1 MVSDFFIFV
10 FILKHLFIN
19 KHRFQD
25 EVTAQVKVL
34 LDLKA
39 QYQKAAGKAWQPGA
53 KADTKAAKSGVETS
67 SAPGGSDSKQVD
79 ELLGKI
85 EAQGNKVRQLKGS
98 GASKVRTLISHRAQC
113 FLYVQQIFPL

>member
-1 MVSDFFIFV
+1 M
-10 FILKHLFIN
+10 
-19 KHRFQD
+19 
-25 EVTAQVKVL
+25 TAQVKVL

-67 SAPGGSDSKQVD
+67 SAPSGSDSKQVD
-79 ELLGKI
+79 QLSGKI

-98 GASKVRTLISHRAQC
+98 GASKVWTLISHRAQC
-113 FLYVQQIFPL
+113 FLYIQKYFHFNGSEEEGL

>member
-1 MVSDFFIFV
+1 M
-10 FILKHLFIN
+10 
-19 KHRFQD
+19 
-25 EVTAQVKVL
+25 KVL

-53 KADTKAAKSGVETS
+53 KADTKTAKSGAETS
-67 SAPGGSDSKQVD
+67 SAPSGSDSNQVD

-98 GASKVRTLISHRAQC
+98 GASKVRSLISHMVEC
-113 FLYVQQIFPL
+113 FLYVQLIFPCNCSNEE